1 MSYATGDIRQYLI
14 EFYSDEDL
22 TTLCFDYFP
31 AVYSRFAVGMAKDQ
45 KIQFLLEH
53 CRQHDVM
60 GNLLAALQRERPEQY
75 AQQFTAPMA
84 VEFPRRE
91 RDSQQI
97 FVSHAHQDAVLAHK
111 LASDLRN
118 RGWRVWIVPESIQPG
133 EKWVEA
139 INRGLEECGIFIPL
153 LTPSMV
159 ASRWAMREADAAIA
173 AENAGHMRLIPI
185 EIEVCQVPALLNS
198 YQRISFVGDYQAG
211 LAELLRAIK
220 SSARPPGAEPAAQD
234 LGLAPSRPAAEPPR
248 ASRPRPASPQ
258 GQKRLS
264 ASSMLLAAGCVFAI
278 LVCVVSASFLSRV
291 WKPAGPQ
298 PQANISPT
306 HTRLVPPAATTAVAR
321 LPTSTAA
328 ATSVPRLPTSTAT
341 PALLYKSG
349 LVTYT
354 SQDEHRN
361 KQLYALRADGVA
373 IALTQAYSDVVVLSI
388 SPDSRYIALAVS
400 NQGTLSPNTDYPRF
414 WGGKPGTDLV
424 VVSVDSQKQN
434 TGLSGPSA
442 FSASYLSD
450 GQLLIALLEKS
461 TVIYYMSGAD
471 GTGWREV
478 YKSINK
484 LFTPT
489 ATATRSPSP

>member
-1 MSYATGDIRQYLI
+1 MSYATGDIRQYLV
-14 EFYSDEDL
+14 EFYSDEEL

-45 KIQFLLEH
+45 KIQLLLEH
-53 CRQHDVM
+53 CRQHDVV

-91 RDSQQI
+91 RDPQQI
-97 FVSHAHQDAVLAHK
+97 FVSHAHQDATLAHK
-111 LASDLRN
+111 LANDLRD

-153 LTPSMV
+153 LTPAMV

-185 EIEVCQVPALLNS
+185 EIAACRVPALLNS
-198 YQRISFVGDYQAG
+198 YQRISFVDDYQVG
-211 LAELLRAIK
+211 LAELLRTIE
-220 SSARPPGAEPAAQD
+220 SSARPSGTESVAQ
-234 LGLAPSRPAAEPPR
+234 GQALALSQPTAEPPR
-248 ASRPRPASPQ
+248 ASRPRPSSPQ

-264 ASSMLLAAGCVFAI
+264 ASSMLLVGGCLFAI
-278 LVCVVSASFLSRV
+278 LVCVASASILSRI

-298 PQANISPT
+298 PKASTSPT
-306 HTRLVPPAATTAVAR
+306 YTRVVPPAATTVVAR
-321 LPTSTAA
+321 S
-328 ATSVPRLPTSTAT
+328 STSTAT

-349 LVTYT
+349 LVTYIG
-354 SQDEHRN
+354 QDEHKNR
-361 KQLYALRADGVA
+361 QLYALRADGAA

-388 SPDSRYIALAVS
+388 SPDSRYIALAVC
-400 NQGTLSPNTDYPRF
+400 NQGALGTNTDYPRF

-450 GQLLIALLEKS
+450 GQLFIALLEKS
-461 TVIYYMSGAD
+461 TVTYYLSGAD

-489 ATATRSPSP
+489 AAATRSPSP